1 MKQMFENLLTRSFSL
16 NSSCSCT
23 KSFGKAHVTV
33 LQTRDFWGDGAVPK
47 AQQLSAWDCRELPEG
62 DAAVNYFAMRLD
74 SMALSQRLMPK
85 LTAMPST
92 PSTTIMA
99 MVLI

>member
-1 MKQMFENLLTRSFSL
+1 MILF
-16 NSSCSCT
+16 
-23 KSFGKAHVTV
+23 
-33 LQTRDFWGDGAVPK
+33 QTRDFRKDEAVPK
-47 AQQLSAWDCRELPEG
+47 AQQPSAWDCRGLPEG
-62 DAAVNYFAMRLD
+62 DVAVNYFAMRLE

>member
-1 MKQMFENLLTRSFSL
+1 MIAF
-16 NSSCSCT
+16 
-23 KSFGKAHVTV
+23 
-33 LQTRDFWGDGAVPK
+33 QTRDFRKDGAVPK
-47 AQQLSAWDCRELPEG
+47 AQQPSAWDCRGLPEG
-62 DAAVNYFAMRLD
+62 DAAVNYFAMRLE

>member
-1 MKQMFENLLTRSFSL
+1 MIAFHTRNFRK
-16 NSSCSCT
+16 N
-23 KSFGKAHVTV
+23 
-33 LQTRDFWGDGAVPK
+33 GAVPK
-47 AQQLSAWDCRELPEG
+47 AQQPSAWDCRGLAEG
-62 DAAVNYFAMRLD
+62 DAAVNYFAMRLE

-99 MVLI
+99 MVLM